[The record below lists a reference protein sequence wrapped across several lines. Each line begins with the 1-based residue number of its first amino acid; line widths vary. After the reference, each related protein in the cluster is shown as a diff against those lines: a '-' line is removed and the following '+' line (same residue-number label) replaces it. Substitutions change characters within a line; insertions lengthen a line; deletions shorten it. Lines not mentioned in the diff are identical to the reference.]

1 MSQMKYFTDYFRII
15 IWRFQV
21 TLLILFPYICNFR
34 KIDIDTYLIKST
46 MELEPILLRSQKKLT
61 GKLSSRIKPV
71 EETIKTILP
80 VSSNI
85 GITRLADITNMDIL
99 GIPNF
104 SAVLPGTEDYIWVY
118 SGKGPT
124 RMDAK
129 ASALMESI
137 ERYSSLPSGNRNKM
151 IQGSYK
157 EVSKVSKILHPSN
170 VVEPM
175 ILEYDD
181 EMIMDFLSGYDLVNN
196 DRILIP
202 APLALFRY
210 SPKPPAINPF
220 AYHHTNGLASGNVL
234 EEAICHSLCELIERD
249 ATSLAE
255 LNASALPYNF
265 LRTMTKYL
273 SDNGLEIDPVDGTEF
288 VDDDSKYPDV
298 DISNIDFKPIS
309 NLVKKFNDAKIPLII
324 KDITSPIGVPTFNAS
339 SIEWITE
346 DYGYLAEGH
355 GTHPDARIAL
365 LRAITEVSQ
374 TRAANIQGAR
384 DDLRKISYGNSNSDE
399 KKTWQFMKSKNTI
412 QFSEIKS
419 FIHDDILDDINFILS
434 RLVSNGL
441 KQVIVVDLTNPQ
453 IMIPVVRTIVPG
465 LETFKITKAIIGK
478 RGRESFSL

>member
-1 MSQMKYFTDYFRII
+1 
-15 IWRFQV
+15 
-21 TLLILFPYICNFR
+21 
-34 KIDIDTYLIKST
+34 
-46 MELEPILLRSQKKLT
+46 MELEPILLRSQKKLR
-61 GKLSSRIKPV
+61 GKVSSRIKSV
-71 EETIKTILP
+71 EETLSTVLP

-118 SGKGPT
+118 SGKGST
-124 RMDAK
+124 RLEAK
-129 ASALMESI
+129 ASALMESV
-137 ERYSSLPSGNRNKM
+137 ERYCSLPSSTQKKM

-157 EVSKVSKILHPSN
+157 DVSKVSKTLHPSN

-175 ILEYDD
+175 LFEYDE
-181 EMIMDFLSGYDLVNN
+181 EMIMDFLPGYDLINN
-196 DRILIP
+196 EQILVP
-202 APLALFRY
+202 TPLGLFRY
-210 SPKPPAINPF
+210 SPKPPAVNPF

-234 EEAICHSLCELIERD
+234 EEAICHSLCEVIERD

-255 LNASALPYNF
+255 LNASALPYNA

-273 SDNGLEIDPVDGTEF
+273 SDNGLEIDPIDSTEF
-288 VDDDSKYPDV
+288 VDDDSKFPDV
-298 DISNIDFKPIS
+298 DISNINFKPAS

-324 KDITSPIGVPTFNAS
+324 KDITSPIGIPTFNAS
-339 SIEWITE
+339 SIEWISE

-399 KKTWQFMKSKNTI
+399 KKTWQFMKSKNSI

-419 FIHDDILDDINFILS
+419 YVNDDILDDIKLILS
-434 RLVSNGL
+434 RLNSNGL
-441 KQVIVVDLTNPQ
+441 TKAIVVDLTNPQ

-465 LETFKITKAIIGK
+465 LETFKITRAVIGK
-478 RGRESFSL
+478 RGRESFTI

>member
-1 MSQMKYFTDYFRII
+1 MD
-15 IWRFQV
+15 
-21 TLLILFPYICNFR
+21 
-34 KIDIDTYLIKST
+34 
-46 MELEPILLRSQKKLT
+46 LEPILLRSQKKLT

-196 DRILIP
+196 ERILIP

-419 FIHDDILDDINFILS
+419 FIADDILDDINFILS

>member
-1 MSQMKYFTDYFRII
+1 MD
-15 IWRFQV
+15 
-21 TLLILFPYICNFR
+21 
-34 KIDIDTYLIKST
+34 
-46 MELEPILLRSQKKLT
+46 LEPILLRSQKKLT

-196 DRILIP
+196 ERILIP

-249 ATSLAE
+249 AASLAE

>member
-1 MSQMKYFTDYFRII
+1 
-15 IWRFQV
+15 
-21 TLLILFPYICNFR
+21 
-34 KIDIDTYLIKST
+34 
-46 MELEPILLRSQKKLT
+46 MELEPIFLKSQKKLK
-61 GKLSSRIKPV
+61 GIVSSRIKSV
-71 EETIKTILP
+71 EETLSTILP

-85 GITRLADITNMDIL
+85 GVTRLADITDMDIL

-124 RMDAK
+124 RLDAK

-137 ERYSSLPSGNRNKM
+137 ERYCSLPSSNQNKM

-157 EVSKVSKILHPSN
+157 DVSKLSKTLHPSN

-175 ILEYDD
+175 LFEYDE
-181 EMIMDFLSGYDLVNN
+181 EMIMDFMPGYDLINKEQ
-196 DRILIP
+196 ILVP
-202 APLALFRY
+202 TPLALFRY
-210 SPKPPAINPF
+210 SPNPPAVNPF

-234 EEAICHSLCELIERD
+234 EEAICHSLCEVIERD

-255 LNASALPYNF
+255 LKASAIPYNI

-273 SDNGLEIDPVDGTEF
+273 SDNGLEIDRIHSTEF
-288 VDDDSKYPDV
+288 VDDDTKFVDV
-298 DISNIDFKPIS
+298 DISDINFKPVS

-324 KDITSPIGVPTFNAS
+324 KDITSPIGIPTFNAS

-399 KKTWQFMKSKNTI
+399 KKTWQFMKSKNSI
-412 QFSEIKS
+412 NFSKIKTYVN
-419 FIHDDILDDINFILS
+419 DDILDDIKLILS
-434 RLVSNGL
+434 RLNSNGL
-441 KQVIVVDLTNPQ
+441 KQVIVVDLTQPQ

-465 LETFKITKAIIGK
+465 LETFKITKAVIGK
-478 RGRESFSL
+478 RGRESFTI

>member
-1 MSQMKYFTDYFRII
+1 MD
-15 IWRFQV
+15 
-21 TLLILFPYICNFR
+21 
-34 KIDIDTYLIKST
+34 
-46 MELEPILLRSQKKLT
+46 LEPILLRSQKKLT

-196 DRILIP
+196 ERILIP

-441 KQVIVVDLTNPQ
+441 KQVIVVELTNPQ

>member
-1 MSQMKYFTDYFRII
+1 MD
-15 IWRFQV
+15 
-21 TLLILFPYICNFR
+21 
-34 KIDIDTYLIKST
+34 
-46 MELEPILLRSQKKLT
+46 LEPILLRSQKKLT

-273 SDNGLEIDPVDGTEF
+273 SDNGLEIDPVDGTVF

>member
-1 MSQMKYFTDYFRII
+1 
-15 IWRFQV
+15 
-21 TLLILFPYICNFR
+21 
-34 KIDIDTYLIKST
+34 
-46 MELEPILLRSQKKLT
+46 MELEPKLLRSQKKLT

>member
-1 MSQMKYFTDYFRII
+1 
-15 IWRFQV
+15 
-21 TLLILFPYICNFR
+21 
-34 KIDIDTYLIKST
+34 

-273 SDNGLEIDPVDGTEF
+273 SDNGLEIDPVDSTEF